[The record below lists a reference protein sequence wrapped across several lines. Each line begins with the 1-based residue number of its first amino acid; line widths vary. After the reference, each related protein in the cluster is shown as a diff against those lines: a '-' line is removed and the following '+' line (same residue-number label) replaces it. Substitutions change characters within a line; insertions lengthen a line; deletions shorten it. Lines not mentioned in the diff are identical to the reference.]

1 MSVIV
6 NARITGTML
15 GVEDHGILSSMV
27 SLDYGGTC
35 QGFGGYAFDEPV
47 FVKTSADVTS
57 GSRGD
62 FKGRRGCA
70 FGMEFIRRF
79 LEVVGVDKWEDL
91 KGRHVRVRKT
101 DEWGAIEAIGNI
113 IKDDWFDP
121 SAMAKQMCQKVPS

>member
-1 MSVIV
+1 MSIIV

-47 FVKTSADVTS
+47 FGPGGRKM
-57 GSRGD
+57 GD

-121 SAMAKQMCQKVPS
+121 KALAEQMRQKEAS